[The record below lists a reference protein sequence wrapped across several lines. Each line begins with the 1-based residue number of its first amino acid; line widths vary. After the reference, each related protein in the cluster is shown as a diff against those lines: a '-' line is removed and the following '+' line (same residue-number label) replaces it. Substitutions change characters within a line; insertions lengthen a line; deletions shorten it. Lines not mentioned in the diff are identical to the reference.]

1 MANKRVTI
9 SDIAEELGLST
20 ATVSN
25 VIHRKTNKVS
35 EETICRVQELLEK
48 RQYIPSM
55 AGILLSQNASGI
67 IGVVVNQHDKY
78 EMHVLE
84 DPFIASS
91 LNNLSVE
98 IEKLGK
104 FMMVKT
110 TTQISE
116 IIKFASMWNMEGVI
130 LIGFCEQDY
139 VRLRQNMRIPFV
151 TYDVYMEKPER
162 IGIINIDN
170 FSGGFQMG
178 QYFRKLGH
186 KQVLCISDNDTYI
199 DHERYEGFRAGFGEN
214 GVDFLQIPMQKE
226 ERDSFYVASLDKI
239 RQYTA
244 IFAVSDY
251 YAIDLMEFLLSH
263 GLRVP
268 QDISVAG
275 FDDTPICNQVF
286 PSLTTIRQDG
296 KLRAEKAI
304 KKLLELKS
312 GEETGTVIVLPV
324 TLIEREST
332 GGDKSEEESR
342 FL

>member
-1 MANKRVTI
+1 MADKRVTI

-20 ATVSN
+20 ATISN
-25 VIHRKTNKVS
+25 VIHGKTNKVS
-35 EETICRVQELLEK
+35 KETIQRVQELLEE

-55 AGILLSQNASGI
+55 AGILLAQNDSGI

-78 EMHVLE
+78 ERHVLD

-98 IEKLGK
+98 IEKSGK

-110 TTQISE
+110 ATRIQE
-116 IIKFASMWNMEGVI
+116 IIKFASMWNMEGLI

-139 VRLRQNMRIPFV
+139 VQLRQNMRIPFV
-151 TYDVYMEKPER
+151 AYDVYLENPER

-178 QYFRKLGH
+178 QYFKKLGH
-186 KQVLCISDNDTYI
+186 EQVLCISDNDTYI
-199 DHERYEGFRAGFGEN
+199 DHERYEGFRAGFGEK
-214 GVDFLQIPMQKE
+214 GGDFLQLPMQKE
-226 ERDSFYVASLDKI
+226 ERDSFYAANLDKI

-251 YAIDLMEFLLSH
+251 YAIDLMGFLLSH

-275 FDDTPICNQVF
+275 FDDTPICSQVF

-296 KLRAEKAI
+296 KLRAENAM

-312 GEETGTVIVLPV
+312 DEKAGTVIVLPV
-324 TLIEREST
+324 TLMEREST
-332 GGDKSEEESR
+332 GGDKCEKGS
-342 FL
+342 